1 MTANVHHGSAKILQF
16 PGRARSPVGGN
27 RENAKPAGDVTA
39 LVPALRVANTSFGD
53 AWYHEEAVREAE
65 PPRKN

>member
-1 MTANVHHGSAKILQF
+1 MPRNVHHGSATILQF
-16 PGRARSPVGGN
+16 PSRVRSLVGGN
-27 RENAKPAGDVTA
+27 REDASAATNIAS
-39 LVPALRVANTSFGD
+39 LRLANTSFGD